1 MDIRRGRGRWVHL
14 NPAAAQTWRV
24 LTSGPDDAATRR
36 SGWRERT
43 RAWSAPWRAGG
54 QIPAGAGYLPPPQRA
69 APQAAS
75 STAALYLPS
84 TPRTAADAA
93 PAQNEGE
100 RLSGVDRAAVALA
113 TLAALAS
120 LHLLPIRVT
129 LGWVTAAAR
138 FSRREPGA
146 ARAAALHTAVIRAGR
161 RWPGRFACLEETL
174 ATTLAA
180 RLRGDRLTLCLGA
193 RPAPVA
199 AHAWTETTTHI
210 IGQSADD
217 RPWPYITAARL

>member
-1 MDIRRGRGRWVHL
+1 MDTRRGRGRWLHL
-14 NPAAAQTWRV
+14 NPAAAQTWRA
-24 LTSGPDDAATRR
+24 LSSSPSDAATRR

-43 RAWSAPWRAGG
+43 RAWAAPWRDPG
-54 QIPAGAGYLPPPQRA
+54 QISAGTDYLPPPQRA
-69 APQAAS
+69 APRAAS
-75 STAALYLPS
+75 STAVLYLPS
-84 TPRTAADAA
+84 TPRTAGDAA
-93 PAQNEGE
+93 PAENGGE
-100 RLSGVDRAAVALA
+100 RLSGADRAAVALA
-113 TLAALAS
+113 TIAALAS

-138 FSRREPGA
+138 FSRRETAA

-161 RWPGRFACLEETL
+161 RWPGRFACLEESL

-199 AHAWTETTTHI
+199 AHAWTETATHI